1 MRIALVSDLHGNM
14 TAVEALEKDLS
25 THAADEIWCLGD
37 LVGKGPSSDKTF
49 DWAMRNCSVVLGG
62 NWDYGVGR
70 KEFHRDSFYHRQ
82 LGQRRLDALSALPR
96 EKHVRL
102 SGRNIRVIHGRPVM
116 GRLLNIQDSR
126 DALAAFLQP
135 DFDMLIYADCH
146 RQGART
152 LGGQIINVG
161 SVGNA
166 LGLPMVQYAL
176 LDGTPG
182 DAPAPLVTSFVTLPY
197 DNQAAAQEARA
208 QPELPDAPAYIQEVL
223 TGVYA
228 GSMRKSAGQT
238 TPN

>member
-1 MRIALVSDLHGNM
+1 M
-14 TAVEALEKDLS
+14 EK
-25 THAADEIWCLGD
+25 
-37 LVGKGPSSDKTF
+37 
-49 DWAMRNCSVVLGG
+49 
-62 NWDYGVGR
+62 
-70 KEFHRDSFYHRQ
+70 
-82 LGQRRLDALSALPR
+82 
-96 EKHVRL
+96 
-102 SGRNIRVIHGRPVM
+102 IRY
-116 GRLLNIQDSR
+116 IQDSKELLLPY
-126 DALAAFLQP
+126 LAP
-135 DFDMLIYADCH
+135 DFDTLIYADCH